1 MGVVVTSYLI
11 AYASFVTSVNI
22 CSNNIIQRKNKYLTS
37 IQSSITL
44 QTYPM
49 KSDQNSKVTRFDKWP
64 RTKSHKPAKDHRLLD
79 VLGYDWGA
87 VLYSAL
93 LLKTLIRKFACTVL
107 QLYCNYLNSLDVM
120 NKNLGKLITECN
132 F

>member
-11 AYASFVTSVNI
+11 AYGSFVSSVNI
-22 CSNNIIQRKNKYLTS
+22 CSHNIIQRNNKYLTS

-49 KSDQNSKVTRFDKWP
+49 NADQNNKLTRIDKWP
-64 RTKSHKPAKDHRLLD
+64 RTQSHKPEAHRLLD

-107 QLYCNYLNSLDVM
+107 QL
-120 NKNLGKLITECN
+120 
-132 F
+132 